1 MSNISKCSS
10 CDKILEYCGTT
21 YRCCDADVCS
31 LNCSFDRVQSILK
44 IDPTLT
50 ESHKWSDITPI
61 KQINAPIS
69 FLTISQD
76 IKLDNNEYLSEIDN
90 YSFSD
95 LSSTTICEM
104 CDIYNKTKIY
114 VFKKLIDFVSVET

>member
-10 CDKILEYCGTT
+10 CDKIFEHCGDT

-31 LNCSFDRVQSILK
+31 LKCSFDRVQSILK

-50 ESHKWSDITPI
+50 ESHKWYNLTST
-61 KQINAPIS
+61 KQNDVLIP

-76 IKLDNNEYLSEIDN
+76 IELDNDN
-90 YSFSD
+90 YPSSDFSY
-95 LSSTTICEM
+95 TTICEM
-104 CDIYNKTKIY
+104 CDIYNKAKIY
-114 VFKKLIDFVSVET
+114 VVKKMMDFVSV